1 MRKTN
6 KSINKC
12 VFILVFLTVTN
23 LAFSQNFEEKTK
35 KLITVDADV
44 NRVNINS
51 IFVEPNKTIV
61 NKFQSIDF
69 SSFSKFLKDTSIKVK
84 FSKITNLPI
93 SIETPREK
101 FLVSDKINS
110 MSTIDTNKII
120 IKSNAQITSLSFDYF
135 KELQPITRNLD
146 PQNNLELLKV
156 DIDEKGNYHNL
167 FQQKYKGIKIY
178 GNEVV
183 THLNS
188 EGQGFLFNGKY
199 DLNFKLTI

>member
-51 IFVEPNKTIV
+51 IFVEPNKTIF

-69 SSFSKFLKDTSIKVK
+69 SSFSEFLKDTSIKVK

-101 FLVSDKINS
+101 LLVLDKIKY
-110 MSTIDTNKII
+110 MVVKFY
-120 IKSNAQITSLSFDYF
+120 K
-135 KELQPITRNLD
+135 
-146 PQNNLELLKV
+146 LLMM
-156 DIDEKGNYHNL
+156 
-167 FQQKYKGIKIY
+167 IY
-178 GNEVV
+178 
-183 THLNS
+183 
-188 EGQGFLFNGKY
+188 
-199 DLNFKLTI
+199 